1 MERPTVLLDEQVYGL
16 DEYLR
21 DFGWTTTKVKPGISD
36 DEVVTLAREKQYIV
50 VSNDKKLLSRL
61 RVMGVPTIDLGLE
74 VQARIVHESLRK
86 ILADRQQ
93 V

>member
-74 VQARIVHESLRK
+74 AQARIVHESLRK
-86 ILADRQQ
+86 ILAGQQQ